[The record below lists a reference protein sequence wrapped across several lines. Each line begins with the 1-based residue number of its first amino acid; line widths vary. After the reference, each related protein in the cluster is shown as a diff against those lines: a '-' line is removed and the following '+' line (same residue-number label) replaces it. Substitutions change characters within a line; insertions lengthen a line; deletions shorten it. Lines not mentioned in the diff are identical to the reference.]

1 MGYRP
6 PQTKPG
12 ASGRPNFPDL
22 RRIIQ
27 GTDVDSTRQLV
38 KTAQEWGEHLARQ
51 KLTTSQIRTIFGL
64 VRLIELSWPSDIN
77 DPERARRAE
86 RDLIL
91 LKPKLAYQAQR
102 DADKNKQTQPVRQL
116 EELLSPAIDL
126 VQGDRD
132 NFQRFVDFFEAVL
145 AYHKAAGGGER

>member
-1 MGYRP
+1 MGHRP
-6 PQTKPG
+6 LQPQGGAAKP
-12 ASGRPNFPDL
+12 ARPNL
-22 RRIIQ
+22 VKIIQ
-27 GTDVDSTRQLV
+27 NTDVDSARELV
-38 KTAQEWGEHLARQ
+38 KAAEEWGKYLAEQ

-64 VRLIELSWPSDIN
+64 VRLIELSWPSDVN
-77 DPERARRAE
+77 DPERARKAE

-102 DADKNKQTQPVRQL
+102 DAEKNRQTQPVRQL

-126 VQGDRD
+126 VQGNRD
-132 NFQRFVDFFEAVL
+132 NFQRFVDFFEAIL

>member
-1 MGYRP
+1 MA
-6 PQTKPG
+6 KP
-12 ASGRPNFPDL
+12 AQPDL

-27 GTDVDSTRQLV
+27 GTDVDSTRELV
-38 KTAQEWGEHLARQ
+38 KAAKAWGEYLADQ

-64 VRLIELSWPSDIN
+64 VRLIELSWPSDVH
-77 DPERARRAE
+77 DPERARKAE

-102 DADKNKQTQPVRQL
+102 DAEKNKQTKPVQQL
-116 EELLSPAIDL
+116 EQLLSPAIDL
-126 VQGDRD
+126 VQGNRD
-132 NFQRFVDFFEAVL
+132 NFQRFVDFFEAIL